1 MEPLGPMQLR
11 VIRILGPAERVG
23 KHASRR
29 SASEFEAKSQLARC
43 DPNAVIREALRRHHN
58 GIKDIA

>member
-1 MEPLGPMQLR
+1 MQLR

-43 DPNAVIREALRRHHN
+43 DPNAVIRKALRRHGH